1 MLHGEKS
8 YTKSGNMR
16 ALSME
21 VYLIKWIGDVWDQ
34 LPKDL
39 IIKSFKGSGLT
50 NTLDGSE
57 DCKIHCFGSDGPIP
71 TGQEF
76 VQQARANADITGK
89 RELIQQLDVDAECVD
104 NDQDGYNSD
113 VSLDFY
119 Q

>member
-16 ALSME
+16 ASSLE
-21 VYLIKWIGDVWDQ
+21 VYLKWIVDAWDQ

-39 IIKSFKGSGLT
+39 IIKSFKGCGLT

-57 DCKIHCFGSDGPIP
+57 DCKIHCFRSDGPIK
-71 TGQEF
+71 TEQELP
-76 VQQARANADITGK
+76 QQARAIADITGK
-89 RELIQQLDVDAECVD
+89 REIIQQLDVDAEGVE
-104 NDQDGYNSD
+104 NDKDGYKSD
-113 VSLDFY
+113 VSLDFH